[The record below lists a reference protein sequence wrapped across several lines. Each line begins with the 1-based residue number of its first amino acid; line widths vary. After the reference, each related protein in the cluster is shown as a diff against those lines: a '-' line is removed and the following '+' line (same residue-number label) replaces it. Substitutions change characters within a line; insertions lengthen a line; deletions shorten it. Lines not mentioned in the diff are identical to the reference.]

1 MIGGDEM
8 DPSVLA
14 ILWAGRWPDC
24 RPIGH
29 ELRHCAAD
37 RWVRFHSLPESKRY
51 AEDDDEYAEVLRR
64 HNTVLDEL
72 LTTSTGV
79 QSALVITCSWS
90 DGPEQV
96 PREETLEGLPP
107 RATYWQSILRE
118 TDGDWEFWNHLF
130 VGRTSWHPGV
140 FDELLLL
147 VADDRTADVIVADS
161 DLSWLYHPYDGGADV
176 IAASAVERDGLRE
189 RHGDWLSAHPG
200 GL

>member
-24 RPIGH
+24 RPIDH

-118 TDGDWEFWNHLF
+118 TDGDWSSGTTCSSEGR
-130 VGRTSWHPGV
+130 VGIRVCSTNCCSWSPT
-140 FDELLLL
+140 
-147 VADDRTADVIVADS
+147 TA
-161 DLSWLYHPYDGGADV
+161 P
-176 IAASAVERDGLRE
+176 
-189 RHGDWLSAHPG
+189 PM
-200 GL
+200 